1 MILLWE
7 KIFPVSSKFFLNQL
21 NVTCSKINIS
31 DALYS
36 TITPTFFKKRATP
49 NVVAKTIEP
58 VDQTQPSQPT
68 SKDSQVQNQSSKSN
82 PKPHNDKIDLNE
94 EENKQI
100 TSIEDSLPIYW

>member
-1 MILLWE
+1 MILLCE
-7 KIFPVSSKFFLNQL
+7 KIFPVSSKFFTNEI
-21 NVTCSKINIS
+21 CSKINIS

-49 NVVAKTIEP
+49 NVVAKTIEM
-58 VDQTQPSQPT
+58 VDQNQPSKPT
-68 SKDSQVQNQSSKSN
+68 SEDSQVQNQSSKSN

-100 TSIEDSLPIYW
+100 TSIEDSLPIY